1 VVPGWCGVLLAL
13 FFVRVVPPFIYG
25 RLVRFVQYQAKAHV
39 KDRLKDRKFQ
49 TLANKRM
56 TEINAAYQALKQ

>member
-1 VVPGWCGVLLAL
+1 
-13 FFVRVVPPFIYG
+13 
-25 RLVRFVQYQAKAHV
+25 LVRFVQYQAKAHV

>member
-1 VVPGWCGVLLAL
+1 
-13 FFVRVVPPFIYG
+13 
-25 RLVRFVQYQAKAHV
+25 V